1 MELLLILVVGGLAVW
16 LMRPLRDWYVLEV
29 QDASGA
35 SLEKSIFPDLDAA
48 QLAFEHAA
56 ATGTQQGAAWKLHLW
71 QAEARSRKEILKLEL
86 ALPQPA
92 ARLLRTQALGSG
104 GGSA

>member
-35 SLEKSIFPDLDAA
+35 SLEKTVFNSLDTA
-48 QLAFEHAA
+48 QQVF
-56 ATGTQQGAAWKLHLW
+56 QQVTEKWAPAGAPCVIHLW
-71 QAEARSRKEILKLEL
+71 HAEARSRGEVSSGKL
-86 ALPQPA
+86 PGGKQPD
-92 ARLLRTQALGSG
+92 LLR
-104 GGSA
+104 SARIPA